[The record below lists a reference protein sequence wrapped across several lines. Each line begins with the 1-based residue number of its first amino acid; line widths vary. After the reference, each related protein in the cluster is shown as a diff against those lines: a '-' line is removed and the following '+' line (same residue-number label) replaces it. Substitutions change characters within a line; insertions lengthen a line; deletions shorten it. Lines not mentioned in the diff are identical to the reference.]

1 MAALSILRDL
11 RPRRGVVGVLA
22 VSNLARTVANG
33 FLLSVTVLYFLR
45 TVEIP
50 SQRVGLGLT
59 VSAVLAMLVSL
70 PAGQLSDRLGSRTT
84 SIAFGVLQGVVVC
97 GYTLA
102 GGFAGFLVVVSL
114 SAMADSA
121 SAAARGALIAEAL
134 PPSERVGA
142 RAYLQSVINIGLSLG
157 TLLGGAALAVNTRA
171 VFTTLLLVSGALFVV
186 AGLLCCRLPG
196 TQAPPRPEE
205 AKSRHVLRDVPFLA
219 VAALNAVLVLGTD
232 ALLTVA
238 LPIWIADRTEAPV
251 SVYAAIMFLNTVVC
265 VLFQVRMSKG
275 AEDVTGGARAMRRA
289 GLLLAVCCALF
300 AVAAGQPA
308 WVAVVCLLAGALVHV
323 FGEMLH
329 SAGSW
334 ALSYDLAPAHA
345 HGQYQG
351 LFNLV
356 QRVGAAVTPLL
367 ATAVIVGWGWPGWL
381 LFAGVL
387 LAGGL
392 ATPAAARWAQR
403 TRAPEAREPEEPH
416 EDAEAPRAVS
426 A

>member
-1 MAALSILRDL
+1 MGALSILRDL
-11 RPRRGVVGVLA
+11 KPRRGVVGILA

-45 TVEIP
+45 TVDIP

-59 VSAVLAMLVSL
+59 VSAVLAMLVSI

-84 SIAFGVLQGVVVC
+84 SIVFGVFQGIAVC
-97 GYTLA
+97 GYTLV
-102 GGFAGFLVVVSL
+102 GGFTGFLVVVSL

-121 SAAARGALIAEAL
+121 SAAARGALIADAL
-134 PPSERVGA
+134 PPSERVEA
-142 RAYLQSVINIGLSLG
+142 RAYLQSVINVGLSLG
-157 TLLGGAALAVNTRA
+157 TLLGGAALAVNTA
-171 VFTTLLLVSGALFVV
+171 VVFTALLLTSGVLFTV
-186 AGLLCCRLPG
+186 AGLLCLRLPR
-196 TQAPPRPEE
+196 TEAAARPED
-205 AKSRHVLRDVPFLA
+205 AKGSHVLADLPFLA
-219 VAALNAVLVLGTD
+219 VAFLNAVLVLGTD

-238 LPIWIADRTEAPV
+238 LPIWIADRTQAPV
-251 SVYAAIMFLNTVVC
+251 SVYAAIMLLNTVVC

-275 AEDVTGGARAMRRA
+275 AEDVAGGARAMRRS
-289 GLLLAVCCALF
+289 GVLLAVCCALF
-300 AVAAGQPA
+300 AVAAGRPV
-308 WVAVVCLLAGALVHV
+308 WVAVLCLLAGALIHV

-334 ALSYDLAPAHA
+334 ALSYELAPAHA

-351 LFNLV
+351 LFGLA

-392 ATPAAARWAQR
+392 ATPAVARWAQR
-403 TRAPEAREPEEPH
+403 TRTPQHQEPH
-416 EDAEAPRAVS
+416 EDSQTPDAVS